1 MGRRGE
7 LVRLAFV
14 LEAVLVAFQ
23 KDVGLFGT
31 GYTLFVYILYPFP
44 PSPRDFS
51 FTSFFIVTYSYRQKK
66 HKVKPNYKGEG
77 QKTLAFTFYKH

>member
-1 MGRRGE
+1 MFTASVAGNTEMDRWVK

-31 GYTLFVYILYPFP
+31 GYTLFVYSLYPFP
-44 PSPRDFS
+44 
-51 FTSFFIVTYSYRQKK
+51 
-66 HKVKPNYKGEG
+66 G
-77 QKTLAFTFYKH
+77 

>member
-14 LEAVLVAFQ
+14 LKAVLVAFQ

-31 GYTLFVYILYPFP
+31 GYTLFVYSLYPFP
-44 PSPRDFS
+44 
-51 FTSFFIVTYSYRQKK
+51 
-66 HKVKPNYKGEG
+66 G
-77 QKTLAFTFYKH
+77 